1 MGSRA
6 VREDTMPRDKKERTL
21 KRKLDEARDHPVMSR
36 KSDGE
41 RRKLK
46 PGYRADR
53 EIEYYQ
59 ATTRILIN
67 KVSFQRV
74 VRELCIE
81 LAEKAKVPTD
91 QPSLSPGWGEGMRF
105 QSQALIALQEAAEA
119 YLVGL
124 FEDANL
130 CASHAK
136 RVTVM
141 PRDIQLSRRLRN
153 LDAQFL

>member
-1 MGSRA
+1 
-6 VREDTMPRDKKERTL
+6 MPRDKKEKTF
-21 KRKLDEARDHPVMSR
+21 KRKLDEARDHPFTSF

-41 RRKLK
+41 KRRLK
-46 PGYRADR
+46 PGYRAER
-53 EIEYYQ
+53 EIQFYQ
-59 ATTRILIN
+59 ATTQILIN
-67 KVSFQRV
+67 KVAFQRV
-74 VRELCIE
+74 VRELCVE
-81 LAEKAKVPTD
+81 LAEKAKVTSD
-91 QPSLSPGWGEGMRF
+91 QNLINPGWGEGLRF

-141 PRDIQLSRRLRN
+141 PRDLQ
-153 LDAQFL
+153 